1 MSKYYSGERIKS
13 GKEEFFSPGNRGMS
27 SLTHLTY
34 IFFSLRSK
42 KGDGFSQF
50 FWFRTLAKF
59 PHQNTLTGPVLRSPD
74 HNTWLDKDMKS
85 SNFPKN
91 GVMSPRL
98 CVHPPL
104 WTRKICA
111 LSNSLL
117 FKWWHSPYPF
127 HSVGAWKLWTRKGS
141 KLFLHEKPRALR
153 VSPQCEDCFSFPKCY

>member
-1 MSKYYSGERIKS
+1 MSKYYTSERIKS
-13 GKEEFFSPGNRGMS
+13 GKEEFFSPGSRGMS

-42 KGDGFSQF
+42 KGNGFSQF
-50 FWFRTLAKF
+50 WFMTLAKF
-59 PHQNTLTGPVLRSPD
+59 PHQNILTGAVLKSPD

-98 CVHPPL
+98 CVRPPL
-104 WTRKICA
+104 WTRKISVLFQTVSC
-111 LSNSLL
+111 LSDDTPHIPS
-117 FKWWHSPYPF
+117 HP
-127 HSVGAWKLWTRKGS
+127 VGAWKLRTRKGS

-153 VSPQCEDCFSFPKCY
+153 VSP